1 MPATPHP
8 AALAL
13 KLEGV
18 EQRVGAATHLYPL
31 NLVLVPGQLNVLLGA
46 TLAGKTSL
54 LRLMAGLDAP
64 TAGRIR
70 EGAGGAWRDV
80 TGLPVRERDLA
91 MVYQQFINYPSLS
104 VRENIASPLRL
115 RGVGKGELEQ
125 RVATI
130 AEQLRLTSFLDRRPA
145 ELSGGQQQRTALA
158 RALAKDAGLLLLDEP
173 LVNLD
178 YKLREELRAE
188 LLQLLR
194 VRNTTVVYATTEP
207 QEALQLGGNVVVMEA
222 GRVVQSGPTLAVFH
236 RPATLAAARAFSD
249 PPLNVLP
256 ARFDGTRGIA
266 TLVSGAVKGLANGWT
281 SGLTSGLEVA
291 LSPAAVAA
299 VRAAGVNEFLLA
311 LRPHQLHSEPGGCR
325 SLTLQGAVEL
335 AEISGSDT
343 YLHVHTAGGD
353 VVAQWRGI
361 HPLSLGSRAHLFL
374 DPREFFGFTCEGA
387 ALFAPTAAAGET

>member
-1 MPATPHP
+1 MHSKSSATP
-8 AALAL
+8 LAV
-13 KLEGV
+13 KLERV
-18 EQRVGAATHLYPL
+18 SKQVGAATHLYPFDL
-31 NLVLVPGQLNVLLGA
+31 ELVPGQLNVLLGA

-54 LRLMAGLDAP
+54 LRLMAGLDTP
-64 TAGRIR
+64 TTGRIQ
-70 EGAGGAWRDV
+70 EGTDGAWHDV
-80 TGLPVRERDLA
+80 TGLPVRQRDLA

-104 VRENIASPLRL
+104 VRDNIASPLRL
-115 RGVGKGELEQ
+115 RGVAKADLET
-125 RVATI
+125 RVMAI
-130 AEQLRLTSFLDRRPA
+130 AESLRLTPFLDRRPA

-222 GRVVQSGPTLAVFH
+222 GRVVQSGPTLEVFH
-236 RPATLAAARAFSD
+236 RPTTLAAARAFSD

-256 ARFDGTRGIA
+256 ARFDGARGTA
-266 TLVSGAVKGLANGWT
+266 TLTGTGG
-281 SGLTSGLEVA
+281 SGLEVTLA
-291 LSPAAVAA
+291 PAAAAA
-299 VRAAGVNEFLLA
+299 VRAAGENEFLLA
-311 LRPHQLHSEPGGCR
+311 LRPHQLYSEPGGCR
-325 SLTLQGAVEL
+325 SVTLQGTVEL

-343 YLHVHTAGGD
+343 YLHVHTAGAD

-361 HPLSLGSRAHLFL
+361 HPVALGSPAHLFL
-374 DPREFFGFTCEGA
+374 DPREFLGFTRAGA
-387 ALFAPTAAAGET
+387 VLFAPANAAGES

>member
-70 EGAGGAWRDV
+70 EAADGAWRDV

-130 AEQLRLTSFLDRRPA
+130 AEQLRLTPFLDRRPA

-325 SLTLQGAVEL
+325 SLTLQGTVGL